1 MKNSNKGTIDIHN
14 DGKPLQTNNKIS
26 KCVIK
31 QEITHVEIKTEVED
45 VNFEKYAE
53 VPLIVE
59 NKTEGNYD
67 IDDKSDLPNLQ
78 TKTQVSKYEI
88 KQEITDMDIKNE
100 VDNDNFEELLE
111 DPLSVKIKY
120 IYKDIKCDHCE
131 KSFVYLFDL
140 KRHIKAEHER
150 IKVHKCDHCQKSFSQ
165 AGNLKRHI
173 KAVHEGIKDHNCG
186 HCGRGFSNTG
196 DLKRHV
202 KAVHEEIADHKCD
215 NCEKSFTQAGTLRRH
230 IKTVHEGIKNYRCN
244 YCGNCFTRADSLEL
258 HVKTIHDG
266 QRLSKY
272 FHKELAIVNSSIEE
286 KEEISEKIIP
296 NTSKVKTEYIDEI
309 SRNPE
314 VEGDPLGFNL
324 ENSQQQKSQV
334 TNQQILDFQRAVQE
348 IQDEGFEQ
356 VSKKKV
362 EKIVVMPSVPDL

>member
-1 MKNSNKGTIDIHN
+1 MVLPFT
-14 DGKPLQTNNKIS
+14 LQQLRI
-26 KCVIK
+26 
-31 QEITHVEIKTEVED
+31 
-45 VNFEKYAE
+45 F
-53 VPLIVE
+53 
-59 NKTEGNYD
+59 
-67 IDDKSDLPNLQ
+67 
-78 TKTQVSKYEI
+78 
-88 KQEITDMDIKNE
+88 
-100 VDNDNFEELLE
+100 
-111 DPLSVKIKY
+111 
-120 IYKDIKCDHCE
+120 
-131 KSFVYLFDL
+131 
-140 KRHIKAEHER
+140 KA
-150 IKVHKCDHCQKSFSQ
+150 
-165 AGNLKRHI
+165 
-173 KAVHEGIKDHNCG
+173 
-186 HCGRGFSNTG
+186 
-196 DLKRHV
+196 
-202 KAVHEEIADHKCD
+202 IAS
-215 NCEKSFTQAGTLRRH
+215 EKSFTQAGTLRRH

-348 IQDEGFEQ
+348 IQDEDFEQ